1 MKNIWNYSV
10 NRQWRLGKDN
20 NTFLGNVSFVISW
33 YKRIYI
39 AQNCIY
45 ISQKSIYFPRRH
57 WRSTMY
63 TVHFVCEFSG
73 AQKFKFIEN
82 LEPLWMPGDSL
93 IDLHFTFIFLSEIL
107 QRPTRRSLSPRKSS
121 LRPEQKAKTIVSK
134 KELCPNCQFSH
145 RIAFLK

>member
-1 MKNIWNYSV
+1 M
-10 NRQWRLGKDN
+10 NRQWHLGKY
-20 NTFLGNVSFVISW
+20 NTFLWNVSFVISC
-33 YKRIYI
+33 YKSIYI
-39 AQNCIY
+39 AQNGIHFP
-45 ISQKSIYFPRRH
+45 KVYFPTLH
-57 WRSTMY
+57 WRSTLY
-63 TVHFVCEFSG
+63 TFHFVCEFSE

-82 LEPLWMPGDSL
+82 LEPLWKPGDSL